1 MNFIFLFIILFI
13 FVNNKKIIDVEHI
26 DQRKNYPTGCE
37 SISTIMCLHYN
48 NITITPEDFI
58 DNYLDKGIFYYKNGQ
73 LFGPN
78 PAQKFVGSPYDE
90 NSYGCYEPVI
100 TKALNKLIADKNL
113 NYEVKNLTNVK
124 MEDIITNYID
134 KDIPVIFWATMG
146 MRHFTYG
153 NAWIVPETEE
163 KFQWRGREHCLLL
176 VGYDNDNYYFND
188 PLEKGS
194 PTPYNKTLVQ
204 KRHEEQYSMA
214 VAFVKKS

>member
-1 MNFIFLFIILFI
+1 MNFIFLFLILFI

-78 PAQKFVGSPYDE
+78 PKEKFVGSPYDE

-100 TKALNKLIADKNL
+100 TRALNKLITDKNL
-113 NYEVKNLTNVK
+113 NYEVKNLTDLPMK
-124 MEDIITNYID
+124 DIIEEYID
-134 KDIPVIFWATMG
+134 KDVPVIFWASMYMLPYIHGT
-146 MRHFTYG
+146 
-153 NAWIVPETEE
+153 AWIVPETGE
-163 KFQWRGREHCLLL
+163 KFQWRGNEHCLLL
-176 VGYDNDNYYFND
+176 VGYDNENYYFND
-188 PLEKGS
+188 PLYRGH
-194 PTPYNKTLVQ
+194 PTPYEKKLVE
-204 KRHEEQYSMA
+204 KRHGEQYSMA
-214 VAFVKKS
+214 VALVKKN